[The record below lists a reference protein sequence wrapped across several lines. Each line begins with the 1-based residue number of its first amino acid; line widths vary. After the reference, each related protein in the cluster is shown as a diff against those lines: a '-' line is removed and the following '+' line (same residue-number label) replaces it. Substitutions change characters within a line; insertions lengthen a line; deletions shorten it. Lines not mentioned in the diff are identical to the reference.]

1 MHSIKNI
8 NMMVLETLAF
18 IAVNLTAFLLL
29 FYHPAPKNVGLRMI
43 VSAEF
48 LALKNSK

>member
-1 MHSIKNI
+1 
-8 NMMVLETLAF
+8 MMVLETLAF
-18 IAVNLTAFLLL
+18 IAVNLTALLLFLL

-48 LALKNSK
+48 LASNNSK